1 MSSAF
6 RRADPERIRQ
16 LLRSNRPTCGNARM
30 EQGERRMADALS
42 RRVEGNVPRPLY
54 RHWTE
59 DTDSGSPVRQ
69 LQIDQGALKQRRR
82 LSFGYGDQMLSPE
95 SLRDAAEPPRERCYL
110 LDLPAEIRCLIWEYA
125 VGNRTIHIFYSN
137 PVGPWEE
144 RGNTV
149 PKLRC
154 VECVYRP
161 SPNGW
166 ENLEP
171 LNPTCADCGVVWDSC
186 AECRG
191 KVDWR
196 NMPAPDW
203 NVLPPPDQRGTCYRV
218 EVNSDWQPLPLL
230 TTCRK
235 IYTEGINI
243 LYSTNTFRF
252 PLPAPSRGALHAQP
266 KLIEDFSS
274 TLLPQRLEQIT
285 RVSTGIY
292 FPQFKALND
301 VLAQNLPGLRYLELR
316 ARIPRGNYDTDMD
329 PDTGALS
336 QLVMGVRS
344 RVTGAKVVLRAD
356 LDNGV
361 PLRLGTQLPEELE
374 VVMTP
379 DKAWE
384 RSGFIFWKF

>member
-1 MSSAF
+1 
-6 RRADPERIRQ
+6 
-16 LLRSNRPTCGNARM
+16 
-30 EQGERRMADALS
+30 
-42 RRVEGNVPRPLY
+42 
-54 RHWTE
+54 
-59 DTDSGSPVRQ
+59 
-69 LQIDQGALKQRRR
+69 
-82 LSFGYGDQMLSPE
+82 MLSPE
-95 SLRDAAEPPRERCYL
+95 SFRNVADRRGSDAIYWIFRPRSDVLSGSMRSAIERFTSFTATL
-110 LDLPAEIRCLIWEYA
+110 SGLGRNA
-125 VGNRTIHIFYSN
+125 VTQ
-137 PVGPWEE
+137 
-144 RGNTV
+144 
-149 PKLRC
+149 C
-154 VECVYRP
+154 P
-161 SPNGW
+161 S
-166 ENLEP
+166 L
-171 LNPTCADCGVVWDSC
+171 DCGVVWDSC

-196 NMPAPDW
+196 NMPAPGW

-266 KLIEDFSS
+266 KLIEDFSA